1 MKTFQELIA
10 LETSGLAEPTGT
22 DKLRT
27 PRTCQICTRTRAH
40 TTIKVT
46 LGLYYLGHFQ
56 EGADSYQQELQD
68 YIHTCLGVLF
78 GIFVHGYVMKK
89 ST

>member
-1 MKTFQELIA
+1 VKTSQELIA

-27 PRTCQICTRTRAH
+27 PRTCQICTRTRVH
-40 TTIKVT
+40 RTIKVT
-46 LGLYYLGHFQ
+46 LGLYYLDHIQ
-56 EGADSYQQELQD
+56 EGAGSY
-68 YIHTCLGVLF
+68 V
-78 GIFVHGYVMKK
+78 